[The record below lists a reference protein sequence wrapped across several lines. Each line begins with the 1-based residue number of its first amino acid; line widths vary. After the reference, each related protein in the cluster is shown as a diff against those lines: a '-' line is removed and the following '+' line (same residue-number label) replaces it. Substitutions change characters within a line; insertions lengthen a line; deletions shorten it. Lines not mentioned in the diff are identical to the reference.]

1 MKRIA
6 VLGAN
11 GQLGSAIKMIA
22 KNEKDKFI
30 FLLKEDLDITDKQ
43 NLFEK
48 FKILN
53 LDYCINCAAYT
64 NVEAAEN
71 NIEAAFLINAEGVK
85 NIAEVCTSNGVKLI
99 HVSTDY
105 VFDGK
110 KTEPYRTT
118 DQTNPINQYGKSKLA
133 GEAFIQNTLREYYII
148 RTSWLYSVFAKNFL
162 KTIIAKIENQETL
175 SITTEEEGTPTSC
188 LDLAAF
194 ILHIVKTNSIPFGIY
209 NFSANGSTTWFGF
222 AQEIVKNLDPKRL
235 HNILPTDKFKT
246 LANRPRYS
254 VLDLEKTENVYKV
267 LDNWQ
272 VSLSKEVKSYLNQ
285 LKD

>member
-6 VLGAN
+6 VLGAD
-11 GQLGSAIKMIA
+11 GQLGSTIKMIV
-22 KNEKDKFI
+22 KNERDKYI
-30 FLLKEDLDITDKQ
+30 FLSKKDVDITDKP
-43 NLFEK
+43 NLLQQ

-64 NVEAAEN
+64 NVEAAEKN
-71 NIEAAFLINAEGVK
+71 VEAAFLINAEGVK
-85 NIAEVCTSNGVKLI
+85 NIAEVCAFNGVKLI

-133 GEAFIQNTLREYYII
+133 GEAFIQSKLKAHYII
-148 RTSWLYSVFAKNFL
+148 RTSWLYSVFSKNFL
-162 KTIIAKIENQETL
+162 KTIIAKIENNETL

-194 ILHIVKTNSIPFGIY
+194 ILHIVKTDLISFGIY

-222 AQEIVKNLDPKRL
+222 AQEIVKNLDANRL
-235 HNILPTDKFKT
+235 DNILPTDKFKT
-246 LANRPRYS
+246 LANRPKYS
-254 VLDLEKTENVYKV
+254 VFNLDETEKIYQALNK
-267 LDNWQ
+267 WQ
-272 VSLSKEVKSYLNQ
+272 NSVSNMVEVFKNDKS
-285 LKD
+285 

>member
-1 MKRIA
+1 MKRIV

-11 GQLGSAIKMIA
+11 GQLGSTIKMIA
-22 KNEKDKFI
+22 KNEKDKYI
-30 FLLKEDLDITDKQ
+30 FLSKEDVDITDKQ
-43 NLFEK
+43 NLFQQ

-53 LDYCINCAAYT
+53 PDYCINCAAYT

-85 NIAEVCTSNGVKLI
+85 NIAEVCSLNGVKLI

-133 GEAFIQNTLREYYII
+133 GEAFVQNTLKEYYII

-222 AQEIVKNLDPKRL
+222 AQEIVKNIDPKRL

-246 LANRPRYS
+246 LANRPKYS
-254 VLDLEKTENVYKV
+254 VLNLDKTEKIYQTLNNWQSSVFNMVQVYK
-267 LDNWQ
+267 NA
-272 VSLSKEVKSYLNQ
+272 KG
-285 LKD
+285 